1 MSILAVII
9 LTLLKGRHYLVKFFS
24 QAVTDIAF
32 KNTLENLGKA
42 IWMTRENPLSAIWLM
57 EKPEDFTV
65 CVSCVVLV
73 LALFPNLIN

>member
-9 LTLLKGRHYLVKFFS
+9 LTLLKGRHYLVKLFS

-42 IWMTRENPLSAIWLM
+42 
-57 EKPEDFTV
+57 V
-65 CVSCVVLV
+65 
-73 LALFPNLIN
+73 